1 MTSQGGLSTAASYE
15 YRMTAVVLRFHGE
28 VMGSMRASADRR
40 VAEPAA
46 AANSGVRGRDNAVG
60 LTSILD
66 RGQCF

>member
-1 MTSQGGLSTAASYE
+1 
-15 YRMTAVVLRFHGE
+15 MTAVVLRFHGE